1 MHTMITRRTRRSSTK
16 NRRTAAAWVV
26 VRGWVCGV
34 LGFALS
40 ALGTPAL
47 ASQTDLVAQF
57 NALQG
62 QMEASPLKHAMLL
75 QSSETANGLRG
86 DVYAIVEHPVQNI
99 GTAFSDPNHW
109 CETMLLHLNNRACTV
124 ANNAGA
130 AVITLSVVRKFDQP
144 VTGAFRIPFDFH
156 VKESTPQH
164 VEVQLYSKSGPL
176 GTSNYRISLEAVSIS
191 AQRSFLHFSYSYEEG
206 FMARAGTLAYLS
218 LFGSAKIGFTIV
230 GKNADGSPSYIKG
243 TRGLMERNA
252 MRYFL
257 AIDTY
262 LAVTGDAHARWNAW
276 YNASEQ
282 YPQQLHELDLATYL
296 AIKTTDAHH

>member
-1 MHTMITRRTRRSSTK
+1 M
-16 NRRTAAAWVV
+16 
-26 VRGWVCGV
+26 
-34 LGFALS
+34 L
-40 ALGTPAL
+40 TPARASQADL
-47 ASQTDLVAQF
+47 ASQFNTLQAQ
-57 NALQG
+57 L
-62 QMEASPLKHAMLL
+62 EASALKRPMLL
-75 QSSETANGLRG
+75 QSSETADGLHG
-86 DVYAIVEHPVQNI
+86 DVYAIVEHPVQSI
-99 GTAFSDPNHW
+99 ATAFSDPTHW
-109 CETMLLHLNNRACTV
+109 CDTMLMHLNNRACTV
-124 ANNAGA
+124 ANHAGA

-144 VTGAFRIPFDFH
+144 LTGAFRIPFDFH

-164 VEVQLYSKSGPL
+164 VEVLLYSKSGPL

-206 FMARAGTLAYLS
+206 FMARTGTLAYLS
-218 LFGSAKIGFTIV
+218 LFGSAKIGFTVV
-230 GKNADGSPSYIKG
+230 GKNADGTPSFIKG

-262 LAVTGDAHARWNAW
+262 LAATSDAHARWNAW

-296 AIKTTDAHH
+296 AIKAADAHH